1 MGETSRLTFRAMTQ
15 DDADVI
21 AELEAK
27 SFAMPWSREDFWH
40 EAQNELATY
49 IVGELDG
56 KIVAYAG
63 AWVSFNQAEVMS
75 VAVEPEFRGQGI
87 GTILFGE
94 LIRLVKARGATAITL
109 EVRPSNTAAI
119 KLYESFGLKSVGRR
133 KGYYV
138 DNGEDALIMW
148 NTKL

>member
-1 MGETSRLTFRAMTQ
+1 MSQLTFRAMTT
-15 DDADVI
+15 DDA
-21 AELEAK
+21 EAVAAIEEK
-27 SFAMPWSREDFWH
+27 SFAMPWKREDFWR

-49 IVGELDG
+49 IVGEFDG

-63 AWVSFNQAEVMS
+63 AWVSFNQADVMS
-75 VAVEPEFRGQGI
+75 VAVAPELRGQGV

-94 LIRLVKARGATAITL
+94 LIKAVKARGATAITL

-119 KLYESFGLKSVGRR
+119 KLYKSFGLRSVGRR
-133 KGYYV
+133 KGYYL

-148 NTKL
+148 NTRL